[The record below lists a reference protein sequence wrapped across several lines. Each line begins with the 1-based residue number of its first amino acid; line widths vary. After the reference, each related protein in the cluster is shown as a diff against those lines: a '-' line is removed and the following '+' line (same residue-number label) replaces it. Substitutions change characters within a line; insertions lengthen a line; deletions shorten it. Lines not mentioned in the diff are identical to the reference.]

1 VEAWT
6 SDDRVWMAARSP
18 GHRAPEPGVIKSQ
31 ILPFSGKRPPLCR
44 MAMGYRPAA
53 TPSRPAL
60 EAEGRTARKAQ
71 KEVDLDVYGVMM
83 VRIERK

>member
-1 VEAWT
+1 
-6 SDDRVWMAARSP
+6 
-18 GHRAPEPGVIKSQ
+18 
-31 ILPFSGKRPPLCR
+31 
-44 MAMGYRPAA
+44 MGYRPAA